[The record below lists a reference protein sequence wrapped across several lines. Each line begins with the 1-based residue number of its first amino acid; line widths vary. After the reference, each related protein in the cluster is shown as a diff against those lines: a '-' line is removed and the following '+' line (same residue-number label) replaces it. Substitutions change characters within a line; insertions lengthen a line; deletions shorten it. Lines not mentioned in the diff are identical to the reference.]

1 MFSNRI
7 FHLLLFQY
15 QVKENQPNFD
25 QFIEFILVDY
35 VTKNKHGDYIVK
47 NLRGGHLDPHL
58 NFYWRK
64 CDMCNMHYDV
74 IGKAETSKEDLEFIF
89 SKVKSESIKMRHFEK
104 LKIV

>member
-1 MFSNRI
+1 M
-7 FHLLLFQY
+7 
-15 QVKENQPNFD
+15 KENQPNFD

-74 IGKAETSKEDLEFIF
+74 IGKAETSKEDLEYIF
-89 SKVKSESIKMRHFEK
+89 TMVNVDMNILLIIPLTLHRSP
-104 LKIV
+104 L

>member
-1 MFSNRI
+1 M
-7 FHLLLFQY
+7 
-15 QVKENQPNFD
+15 KDNQPNFD

-35 VTKNKHGDYIVK
+35 VAKNKHGDYIVK

-74 IGKAETSKEDLEFIF
+74 IGKAETSKEDLEYIF
-89 SKVKSESIKMRHFEK
+89 TMVNIKYEYTSDYPLNIPQKSHVTQF
-104 LKIV
+104 